1 MHRVS
6 VRALSGS
13 SHNAADPTV
22 IASVHVAFGCTL
34 LVGHRPWVLF
44 LLAMLVL
51 DVSRLVTSV
60 ITMVHLTNHA
70 HSPTAPT
77 PGDDEQDDVPP
88 DTDSD
93 EDENSGEEELEAFGK
108 GQSPPC
114 TTMLRL
120 SFEVSFGGFEKAR
133 LLCVCVCVSA
143 HVYALAF
150 LFAHVLHSLFFGVV
164 VHMLRF
170 ASSHRPSSSDT
181 SQRSDGRT
189 NNARHRCVEHE
200 AKELPE
206 HAGGPSGRP
215 SRPA

>member
-1 MHRVS
+1 MHTRPQRQRQVTTS
-6 VRALSGS
+6 KTTCLPTPTRMKTRTVVRRSW
-13 SHNAADPTV
+13 
-22 IASVHVAFGCTL
+22 
-34 LVGHRPWVLF
+34 RR
-44 LLAMLVL
+44 LAR
-51 DVSRLVTSV
+51 VSRL
-60 ITMVHLTNHA
+60 L
-70 HSPTAPT
+70 
-77 PGDDEQDDVPP
+77 VPP
-88 DTDSD
+88 CFVS
-93 EDENSGEEELEAFGK
+93 A
-108 GQSPPC
+108 
-114 TTMLRL
+114 LR
-120 SFEVSFGGFEKAR
+120 SR
-133 LLCVCVCVSA
+133 LVVLRKRDFFACVCVCVSA

-181 SQRSDGRT
+181 SQRSDGRI